1 MTRSSRLI
9 RWNSFF
15 AFLLAGL
22 APGTASAEAPG
33 TGLFIEA
40 RLSSLNLPGANGV
53 IGGLGGPAPATVGYR
68 ASGFTV
74 GIGPAIH
81 QLTQSRTS
89 CIRDPMSGNCSG
101 DDETRT
107 DTLNAIGAH
116 LVATVTLA
124 TLHEE
129 RAELYV
135 LVGFTIGAAFTSSDD
150 GNDTPPPEQDLK
162 GSPIAFGGT
171 VGVGIRYFLAPF
183 LGIGAELGE
192 GYTNIPLSSTTVSS
206 ERIYAFSTWGALSA
220 QLVF

>member
-1 MTRSSRLI
+1 MSHSR
-9 RWNSFF
+9 SFF
-15 AFLLAGL
+15 WSIFAFCCAGL
-22 APGTASAEAPG
+22 APQVVRAEAPG

-53 IGGLGGPAPATVGYR
+53 IGGLGGPAPATIGYR

-74 GIGPAIH
+74 GVGPAIH
-81 QLTQSRTS
+81 QLTQSQTT
-89 CIRDPMSGNCSG
+89 CPRDPIMGTCTSG
-101 DDETRT
+101 DDQTRT
-107 DTLNAIGAH
+107 DTLTAIGAH
-116 LVATVTLA
+116 VVATVTMA
-124 TLHEE
+124 TLHED
-129 RAELYV
+129 RAELY
-135 LVGFTIGAAFTSSDD
+135 LLGGFTFGGVISSSDD
-150 GNDTPPPEQDLK
+150 GDDVPEPEQDLK

-192 GYTNIPLSSTTVSS
+192 GYTNIPLSSNTVSS